1 MMPLTLCVKYN
12 SRVTAIFKIT
22 LNGGES
28 LATVVSRIKAQRDRA
43 RLVGI
48 HLAIEDLIK

>member
-1 MMPLTLCVKYN
+1 MTPLTLCVKYN
-12 SRVTAIFKIT
+12 SRVTTVFKIT

-28 LATVVSRIKAQRDRA
+28 IATVVSRIKAQRDRA

-48 HLAIEDLIK
+48 HLAIEDLLK

>member
-1 MMPLTLCVKYN
+1 MTPSLLCAKYN

-28 LATVVSRIKAQRDRA
+28 LVTVVSRIKAQRDRA

-48 HLAIEDLIK
+48 HLNIEDLIR

>member
-1 MMPLTLCVKYN
+1 MTPLMLCVKYN
-12 SRVTAIFKIT
+12 SRVTTLFKIT

-28 LATVVSRIKAQRDRA
+28 LATVISRIKAQRDRA

-48 HLAIEDLIK
+48 HLVIEDLIK

>member
-1 MMPLTLCVKYN
+1 MTPSLLCAKYN
-12 SRVTAIFKIT
+12 SRVTTLFKIT
-22 LNGGES
+22 LYGGES

>member
-1 MMPLTLCVKYN
+1 MTPLTLCVKYN

-22 LNGGES
+22 LNGGER

-48 HLAIEDLIK
+48 HLAIEDLIG

>member
-1 MMPLTLCVKYN
+1 MTLLQQYN

-48 HLAIEDLIK
+48 HLAIEDLLK

>member
-1 MMPLTLCVKYN
+1 MTPLTICAKYN
-12 SRVTAIFKIT
+12 NRVTTLFKIT

-48 HLAIEDLIK
+48 HLAIEDLL

>member
-1 MMPLTLCVKYN
+1 MTPYVLCAKYN
-12 SRVTAIFKIT
+12 SRVTTIFKIT
-22 LNGGES
+22 LYGGES

-48 HLAIEDLIK
+48 HLAIEDLLK

>member
-1 MMPLTLCVKYN
+1 MTPSLLCVKYN
-12 SRVTAIFKIT
+12 SRVTALFKIT

-28 LATVVSRIKAQRDRA
+28 LATVISRIKAQRDRA